1 MSVSMSVP
9 ATPVI
14 EATASATSNLID
26 LTLLPE
32 ELRAKVSQYLK
43 IQEKINLFSQ
53 IHETIRTRQ
62 DPKSILFNLRYGYN
76 KYNMNDTFF
85 EFDFIRRRYLKGL
98 CLHMTKNNENIVLNG
113 NFYRASLKLI
123 FNLLEN
129 RIIDDE
135 GNIKIQET
143 QSRSVLK
150 NISPRTYKML
160 IGYDKKIL
168 QMNYKIFEK

>member
-62 DPKSILFNLRYGYN
+62 DPKHILFNLRFGYN

-98 CLHMTKNNENIVLNG
+98 CLTMTKNNENVVLNG
-113 NFYRASLKLI
+113 NFYRASLKLV

-129 RIIDDE
+129 RIQDDE

-143 QSRSVLK
+143 QSKSVLK

-168 QMNYKIFEK
+168 LSKI